1 MSRPF
6 LFEEFGEG
14 HAPARDCVSA
24 AQPVS
29 GFGGEDTDVLALT
42 VNRYRTPPRIRD
54 QYNAAARF
62 KLCEG
67 LLRDLRVRVVWGDHL
82 DREVGRTGAV
92 ALLPARPLRVGSRL
106 TKAAR
111 GEEDRGLA
119 LLSTIDS
126 APRRTRSGRV
136 GASTESLHYSP
147 QFPVFRKAIEG
158 DDSVTAIVLDEIRQV
173 VHHEVHAHGW
183 RR

>member
-6 LFEEFGEG
+6 LCEEFSEG

-24 AQPVS
+24 IQPVS
-29 GFGGEDTDVLALT
+29 GFGGEDTDVLALS
-42 VNRYRTPPRIRD
+42 VNRYRTPLRIRD
-54 QYNAAARF
+54 QHHAAARL

-82 DREVGRTGAV
+82 DREVGCTGPV
-92 ALLPARPLRVGSRL
+92 ALLPDRPLRGGSRL

-111 GEEDRGLA
+111 GEEDRGLT

-126 APRRTRSGRV
+126 APRRTRLGRV
-136 GASTESLHYSP
+136 DASTESLHYSP
-147 QFPVFRKAIEG
+147 
-158 DDSVTAIVLDEIRQV
+158 
-173 VHHEVHAHGW
+173 
-183 RR
+183 